1 MGATQTTLYIQGNYL
16 DINKHRELLR
26 VKLCYMKNIR
36 V

>member
-16 DINKHRELLR
+16 DINKHRELLDM
-26 VKLCYMKNIR
+26 LQSKNIR